1 MSVYTARPRAVRAP
15 SLLRGYYVGLI
26 ALLYLPLG
34 VLFLFSINAN
44 ATLSFPLQGLT
55 LGWYEKL
62 FESEAVLRA
71 ARNSLIVA
79 AGSSFVA
86 TALGTTV
93 ALLATRYQFRSKGLL
108 IALAVLPLIVP
119 FVVLAVALFL
129 LFEQAL
135 NVDRSLWTVGVAH
148 TIVALPYV
156 LLIVVARLA
165 GFDPHLEE
173 AAMDL
178 GAAYPTVLRRITLP
192 IIAPAMLS
200 AWLTA
205 FTVSFDEFALAL
217 FLAGTEPTFPV
228 YLFSQLRFANRL
240 PIMILAVLPLIVP
253 FVVLAVAL
261 FLLFEQALNV
271 DRSLWTVGVAH
282 TIVALPYV
290 LLIVVARLAGFDPH
304 LEEAAMDL
312 GAAYPT
318 VLRRITLPIIA
329 PAMLAAWLTAF
340 TVSFDEFALALFLAG
355 TEPTFPVYL
364 FSQLRFANRLPIM
377 IALAVLLMIGTLTLV
392 FIAER
397 IRRAE

>member
-1 MSVYTARPRAVRAP
+1 MSAYAAHPRTVRAP

-165 GFDPHLEE
+165 GFDPNLEE
-173 AAMDL
+173 AASDL
-178 GAAYPTVLRRITLP
+178 GADYPTTLRRVVLP
-192 IIAPAMLS
+192 LIGPAILS

-217 FLAGTEPTFPV
+217 FLAGT
-228 YLFSQLRFANRL
+228 Q
-240 PIMILAVLPLIVP
+240 
-253 FVVLAVAL
+253 
-261 FLLFEQALNV
+261 
-271 DRSLWTVGVAH
+271 
-282 TIVALPYV
+282 
-290 LLIVVARLAGFDPH
+290 
-304 LEEAAMDL
+304 
-312 GAAYPT
+312 
-318 VLRRITLPIIA
+318 
-329 PAMLAAWLTAF
+329 
-340 TVSFDEFALALFLAG
+340 
-355 TEPTFPVYL
+355 PTFPVYL

-377 IALAVLLMIGTLTLV
+377 IALAVLMMIGTLILV
-392 FIAER
+392 LAAER
-397 IRRAE
+397 LRRAK